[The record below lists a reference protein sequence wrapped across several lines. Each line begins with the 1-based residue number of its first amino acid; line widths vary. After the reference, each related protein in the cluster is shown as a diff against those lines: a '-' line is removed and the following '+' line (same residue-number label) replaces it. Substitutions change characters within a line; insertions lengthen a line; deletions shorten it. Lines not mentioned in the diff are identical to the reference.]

1 MNSRFLLALGVSAGL
16 ALLVS
21 LIFYQ
26 VAIRGR
32 PADVEEVEMVEIVA
46 ATRDLDIGATITPAD
61 LRMESWPKNR
71 LPAGAF
77 TEMDQVVERV
87 AISSILMNEPILD
100 RRLAPAGSG
109 VGLSPKVPEG
119 MRAMSV
125 RVDDV
130 IGVAGFV
137 LPEARVD
144 VLLTGNPRDQPEAG
158 RMTRTI
164 LTNVRVI
171 SAGENLTPDSSG
183 KAQRVP
189 VVTLLVTPE
198 QAEVLT
204 LGSSGGRI
212 QLVLRNTRD
221 EGVPDTPG
229 IVERELF
236 RSGRPPKPVARAVR
250 RLPAPVVRA
259 APVFQAVPPPPPSEI
274 EVYRGGR
281 KSVELFDGKRP

>member
-1 MNSRFLLALGVSAGL
+1 MNSRFVLALGVSAGL

-26 VAIRGR
+26 VAVRGR
-32 PADVEEVEMVEIVA
+32 PAEVEEVEMVEIVT
-46 ATRDLDIGATITPAD
+46 ATKDLNIGATITPAD
-61 LRMESWPKNR
+61 LRMEAWPKNK
-71 LPAGAF
+71 LPDGAF
-77 TEMDQVVERV
+77 TEMDQVLERV
-87 AISSILMNEPILD
+87 AISTILNNEPILN
-100 RRLAPAGSG
+100 RRLAESGAG
-109 VGLSPKVPEG
+109 VGLSPIVPEG

-164 LTNVRVI
+164 LTNVRVL
-171 SAGENLTPDSSG
+171 SAGENLTPDASG
-183 KAQRVP
+183 RAQRVP

-204 LGSSGGRI
+204 LGSTGGRL

-221 EGVPDTPG
+221 EGDPETPG

-236 RSGRPPKPVARAVR
+236 SSGRPPKPAPRPVSR
-250 RLPAPVVRA
+250 PAPAPAVQIA
-259 APVFQAVPPPPPSEI
+259 APPPPSEI
-274 EVYRGGR
+274 EVFRGNR
-281 KSVELFDGKRP
+281 KSIESFDGMRD

>member
-1 MNSRFLLALGVSAGL
+1 MNSRFVLALGVSAGL

-26 VAIRGR
+26 VAVRGR
-32 PADVEEVEMVEIVA
+32 PAEVEEVEMVEIVT
-46 ATRDLDIGATITPAD
+46 ATKDLSIGATITPAD
-61 LRMESWPKNR
+61 LRMEAWPKNK
-71 LPAGAF
+71 LPDGAF
-77 TEMDQVVERV
+77 TEMDQVLERV
-87 AISSILMNEPILD
+87 AISSILNNEPILN
-100 RRLAPAGSG
+100 RRLAQSGAG
-109 VGLSPKVPEG
+109 VGLSPMVPEG

-137 LPEARVD
+137 FPEARVD

-171 SAGENLTPDSSG
+171 SAGENLTPDASG
-183 KAQRVP
+183 RPQRVP

-204 LGSSGGRI
+204 LGSTGGRL

-221 EGVPDTPG
+221 NGDPDTPG

-236 RSGRPPKPVARAVR
+236 SSGRPPKPAPRPVSRPA
-250 RLPAPVVRA
+250 PAPVVMIA
-259 APVFQAVPPPPPSEI
+259 PPPPSEI
-274 EVYRGGR
+274 DVFRGNR
-281 KSVELFDGKRP
+281 KSVESFDAMRD